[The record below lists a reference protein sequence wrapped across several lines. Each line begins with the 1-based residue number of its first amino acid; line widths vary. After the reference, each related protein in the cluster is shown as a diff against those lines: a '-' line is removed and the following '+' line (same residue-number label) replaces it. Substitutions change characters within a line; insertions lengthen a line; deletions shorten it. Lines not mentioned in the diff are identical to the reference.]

1 VVSSTNESEIAEVLP
16 RADAQVFPRVFD
28 QMVAMAALGA
38 LLLVG
43 VGGPLLWE
51 FAGSDYVESRDLTLE
66 QPVQFSHRH
75 HVAEIGLDCRYC
87 HNGVDKSSFAG
98 IPATNVC
105 MTCHSQLFTD
115 SKMLEPVRRSY
126 STNTPIHW
134 QRVHH
139 LPDYVY
145 FNHGI
150 HVSKGVSCVSCHGR
164 VDQMALVRQV
174 KPLTM
179 GWCLDCHRNPGPNL
193 RPEDRVYDL
202 GWQRPKDP
210 ELDKRLLEEYH
221 IRPKGLTECSVCHR

>member
-1 VVSSTNESEIAEVLP
+1 MAEEPVSALAVAGREQL
-16 RADAQVFPRVFD
+16 FPPIFD
-28 QMVAMAALGA
+28 QLIAIGALAALVA
-38 LLLVG
+38 LG

-51 FAGSDYVESRDLTLE
+51 LAGSDYVESRDLTLE

-87 HNGVDKSSFAG
+87 HNSVENSSFAG

-115 SKMLEPVRRSY
+115 SKILEPIRESY
-126 STNTPIHW
+126 AQNKPIHW

-150 HVSKGVSCVSCHGR
+150 HIHKGVSCVSCHGR

-179 GWCLDCHRNPGPNL
+179 EWCLDCHRDPGPNL
-193 RPEDRVYDL
+193 RPADKVFDL
-202 GWQRPKDP
+202 GWPRPKDP
-210 ELDKRLLEEYH
+210 ALDAKLMQDYH
-221 IRPKGLTECSVCHR
+221 IRQTGLTNCSVCHR